1 MIEITESEYVKLIK
15 LSSRDRCVEGSFGAG
30 RVSLDET
37 PENAVLHHQR
47 VDAGVTQQHTDPRLG
62 VPGALFDGGVGEPHR
77 FEGGELV
84 VAGGDF
90 FGGHTR
96 CISHGCHRR

>member
-37 PENAVLHHQR
+37 PENAWAIKELLR
-47 VDAGVTQQHTDPRLG
+47 IRGVAAKG
-62 VPGALFDGGVGEPHR
+62 
-77 FEGGELV
+77 
-84 VAGGDF
+84 GGDE
-90 FGGHTR
+90 
-96 CISHGCHRR
+96 